1 MTMIGASNFPQLCSR
16 FIRMDPPPTVAI
28 PHSST
33 AENLRAI
40 KPRGIIRFIQA
51 DFWCTCENKQE
62 NQSRCHYPRAS
73 FIKQMWLKTLTPQQN
88 FRKRLLIFVFF
99 FGHTQL
105 LWHSISIVGWSINKN
120 GKKKKKKKRIRTLN
134 WVVGSGTWN
143 SNPS

>member
-51 DFWCTCENKQE
+51 DFDVRVK
-62 NQSRCHYPRAS
+62 
-73 FIKQMWLKTLTPQQN
+73 
-88 FRKRLLIFVFF
+88 
-99 FGHTQL
+99 
-105 LWHSISIVGWSINKN
+105 INKKIN
-120 GKKKKKKKRIRTLN
+120 LAAITLER
-134 WVVGSGTWN
+134 
-143 SNPS
+143 PS